1 MKHDLKG
8 QLDLPATGQRI
19 AELLKRKAGE
29 RLIAPSDQKPL
40 DFGLFS
46 DDSLQTDLI
55 EMLLDPEWN
64 EGD

>member
-8 QLDLPATGQRI
+8 QLDLPATGPRI

-55 EMLLDPEWN
+55 EMLLDPEWD
-64 EGD
+64 EG